1 MKNVDF
7 SPKDMYQFSKGMWKT
22 VIGLPKALC
31 FDNVDETYSEVARIG
46 NVKIDG
52 SLKINAQKQ
61 ADYWHQDGNFWGEEN
76 ELKNIFNCL
85 HTREE
90 PDVGG

>member
-1 MKNVDF
+1 
-7 SPKDMYQFSKGMWKT
+7 MWKT

-52 SLKINAQKQ
+52 SLKINAQK
-61 ADYWHQDGNFWGEEN
+61 
-76 ELKNIFNCL
+76 
-85 HTREE
+85 
-90 PDVGG
+90 